1 MKNWV
6 ISKKTVLIF
15 RVVAL
20 GCFCL
25 YFLSLYFVLV
35 EIKKIENYYSDTQ
48 SKSAKEDQSRVLRS
62 VADSN
67 KETIK
72 KLRDFFVQKGD
83 EVKFIEQIENLAR
96 QSGIKFEISSIEPK
110 VDDSQIFKDDLI
122 IKMNLE
128 GSWSNII
135 KFVNGLEKMH
145 FGVMIQDLS
154 LDTKLTAGWS
164 GFVRFVIFKEK

>member
-72 KLRDFFVQKGD
+72 KA
-83 EVKFIEQIENLAR
+83 E
-96 QSGIKFEISSIEPK
+96 
-110 VDDSQIFKDDLI
+110 
-122 IKMNLE
+122 
-128 GSWSNII
+128 
-135 KFVNGLEKMH
+135 
-145 FGVMIQDLS
+145 
-154 LDTKLTAGWS
+154 
-164 GFVRFVIFKEK
+164 RFLCSKRG